1 MKNLSDTMIVLG
13 LMSGSSLDGT
23 DIGIFKFTE
32 NSDGSDPDIEW
43 LKTQTNAYPDH
54 LKEKLKRSDQL
65 PLESY
70 FELEAELSRYYGQL
84 IREIKNE
91 GHSID
96 LVSVH
101 GHTVFH
107 QPDKGFS
114 IQMGLGGIIAENAG
128 VPVVTDFRN
137 NAIALGWQGAPMV
150 PILDH
155 LFKSKADFFL
165 NLGGIAN
172 LSIIEDKYTLSMDVC
187 GCNQVLDFLAAQ
199 AGMEYDENGK
209 MASKGNTDTELLS
222 KFNEFDFLQ
231 QKAPKSLSNQQIRSY
246 YIPLLRNNHLPVE
259 DKMRTMVEHIVE
271 AIALELK
278 SGSEGHPKKM
288 MVSGGGAHHL
298 TLMERLKKE
307 LAAFNI
313 EIIVPDNNFIDF
325 KESLLMA
332 YAGWLRWRGV
342 SNFIPEN
349 HENTLEVYGGGVYLP
364 ANFKTNNKK

>member
-1 MKNLSDTMIVLG
+1 MKHLSDTMVVLG

-32 NSDGSDPDIEW
+32 KSNGSLPDIEW
-43 LKTQTNAYPDH
+43 LKTQTFPYPDH
-54 LKEKLKRSDQL
+54 LKEKLKKSDRL

-84 IREIKNE
+84 VRGIINN
-91 GHSID
+91 GQSID

-114 IQMGLGGIIAENAG
+114 IQMGLGGVIAENAG

-150 PILDH
+150 PILDR

-172 LSIIEDKYTLSMDVC
+172 LTIFEDKHSLSLDVC
-187 GCNQVLDFLAAQ
+187 GCNQALDYLAAQ

-209 MASKGNTDTELLS
+209 LASEGNTNNELLS
-222 KFNEFDFLQ
+222 SLNEFDFLW
-231 QKAPKSLSNQQIRSY
+231 QKAPKSLSNQQVKSFY
-246 YIPLLRNNHLPVE
+246 LPLLSSSQLSVV

-271 AIALELK
+271 AIAFELK
-278 SGSEGHPKKM
+278 DVSDGESKKM

-298 TLMERLKKE
+298 TLMDGLKVE
-307 LAAFNI
+307 LAGLNI
-313 EIIVPDNNFIDF
+313 EMVVPDKNFIDF

-332 YAGWLRWRGV
+332 YAGWLRWKGLG
-342 SNFIPEN
+342 NFIPETR
-349 HENTLEVYGGGVYLP
+349 ENVLEVSGGGVYLP
-364 ANFKTNNKK
+364 ANYNPK